1 MNGNAKLNTVE
12 HDVIVPE
19 PEMLPVHEEG
29 EFDTALV
36 QRLDQA
42 VESYKKIVSISIKLT
57 NAWDWSDLGGKPYLQ
72 CSGAEKIAS
81 PFKVSMGVPTKERLE
96 RTDKEGK
103 PYYIWVFQA
112 TFSSSQLRRTIV
124 AQGKCSSRDQF
135 FGKDGETFKEMDD
148 VREEDVL
155 QAAYTNLF
163 NNGVQRLLGI
173 RNLTWEQLAQG
184 GIKQEAVGKVAF
196 RKGGQGGGR
205 SEAASKPGIISSGQ
219 VKLVF
224 ARLAAN
230 KVDPKDLIAHL
241 EVLNIA
247 KNEKGERDFAHI
259 PTGQLDEVLAWIGQA
274 EQRRQQGKVQFDA

>member
-1 MNGNAKLNTVE
+1 MNGDAKLTTAE
-12 HDVIVPE
+12 HDVLVPE
-19 PEMLPVHEEG
+19 SDVLPAHEEG

-36 QRLDQA
+36 ERLDQA

-112 TFSSSQLRRTIV
+112 TFSSRQLGRTIV

-135 FGKDGETFKEMDD
+135 FGKEGDSYKELDD
-148 VREEDVL
+148 VKEEDVL

-173 RNLTWEQLAQG
+173 RNLTWEQLALG
-184 GIKQEAVGKVAF
+184 GIKQETVGKVAF
-196 RKGGQGGGR
+196 RKGGQGGGQ
-205 SEAASKPGIISSGQ
+205 SQAASAGALCSPKQ
-219 VKLVF
+219 VQMLMARIAAAKLDMKAV
-224 ARLAAN
+224 L
-230 KVDPKDLIAHL
+230 AHL
-241 EVLNIA
+241 EIMELP
-247 KNEKGERDFAHI
+247 RDVNAI
-259 PTGQLDEVLAWIGQA
+259 PWKRLDEMLHWIADMQA
-274 EQRRQQGKVQFDA
+274 KASEA